1 MNLSI
6 SSSAPLG
13 LVAAI
18 SLVLSLVYLMAETQ
32 LGQTA
37 YPLLN
42 QVGPIITMVTCLWGA
57 YRLASV
63 SSLSL
68 WTPAIWLLFT
78 SAVYWGFG
86 PLVYPFGTP
95 ESVDFADQ
103 DYPVDEHSLLR
114 SNLLNSV
121 GIGIETLV
129 LAIGAAVFPV
139 RVNPSAP
146 REFDCSYQLMW
157 ICLIVGGTV
166 KYLFALP
173 FTLGLLPFILPGSIQ
188 HLGGLTNS
196 AIILIILHI
205 HRGNKRY
212 WPLLLIV
219 LCCEVVGGLMA
230 LRKTE
235 LVLTALAVIL
245 GRYLCRPTLWPLV
258 RSILILGVFYVFVL
272 SPFVSFARV
281 AFGAF
286 GLTSVNDLE
295 DSVETY
301 GDNGKE
307 AMEMLQPGVQAW
319 WTRFNY
325 ANVQAFTMDAYDEGV
340 PGKSLSDLPFILV
353 PRILYHDKPL
363 MMPGR
368 ELTFLI
374 QGDDVISST
383 GVGLYGE
390 AYWNGGWGMV
400 LVVSVCL
407 GVVLTI
413 FGRFAMTMIATQQFA
428 YMPVIMIGIWMGL
441 RPDEWSIMS
450 LGFTLEAVV
459 WFWIL
464 STVVSIL
471 KWRSMVRGSPKA
483 NMPARAD
490 TT

>member
-13 LVAAI
+13 VVAAT
-18 SLVLSLVYLMAETQ
+18 SLVLSLVYLTAETQ

-42 QVGPIITMVTCLWGA
+42 QIGPIITMGVCLWGA

-68 WTPAIWLLFT
+68 WTPALWLLFT
-78 SAVYWGFG
+78 SAIYYGFG

-95 ESVDFADQ
+95 ESVDFADK
-103 DYPVDEHSLLR
+103 DFPVDEHSLLR

-129 LAIGAAVFPV
+129 LAIGAAVFPA

-146 REFDCSYQLMW
+146 REFDCNYTLMW
-157 ICLIVGGTV
+157 MCLIVGGTV
-166 KYLFALP
+166 KYLFTLP

-188 HLGGLTNS
+188 HLAGLTNS

-205 HRGNKRY
+205 HRGNKHY

-230 LRKTE
+230 LSKTE
-235 LVLTALAVIL
+235 VILTALAVIL
-245 GRYLCRPTLWPLV
+245 GRYLCRPTLWPLI

-272 SPFVSFARV
+272 SPFVSFARI
-281 AFGAF
+281 AFGSF
-286 GLTSVNDLE
+286 GVTNVEDLGE
-295 DSVETY
+295 SVETY

-307 AMEMLQPGVQAW
+307 ALAMIQPGVQAW

-325 ANVQAFTMDAYDEGV
+325 ANVQAFTMESYDEGV
-340 PGKSLSDLPFILV
+340 PGKSLSALPFILV
-353 PRILYHDKPL
+353 PRVLYHDKPL

-374 QGDDVISST
+374 QGDNVITST
-383 GVGLYGE
+383 GLGFYGE

-407 GVVLTI
+407 GVILMI
-413 FGRFAMTMIATQQFA
+413 FGRFAMTMIATRQFA

-441 RPDEWSIMS
+441 RPDEWSIMA
-450 LGFTLEAVV
+450 LGLTLEAVV
-459 WFWIL
+459 WFGIL

-471 KWRSMVRGSPKA
+471 KWRSIVRVSPKA
-483 NMPARAD
+483 GMLVRAD
-490 TT
+490 MT